1 MTSMKTIVLAIAAA
15 GLTACA
21 VGGAAE
27 IAPYKVY
34 GERFSPKYQFGDLQY
49 YNNDKQM
56 AVEVVNEP
64 FGQADADGRIAN
76 AMRGKNQG
84 ARIAFTANPGPN
96 TPEETKIIVA
106 FGTESSDAGA
116 SYCGG
121 QPVAASAKPDDEHL
135 RMLMIYCKHDTFM
148 SSVRGEMPATGN
160 VDDPT
165 FKRMLALATK
175 LVIPL
180 QDPFNENRGRKKKIG
195 S

>member
-1 MTSMKTIVLAIAAA
+1 MASMKTIVLALAV
-15 GLTACA
+15 GTLTACA

-34 GERFSPKYQFGDLQY
+34 GERFSPKYQFGDLQF

-64 FGQADADGRIAN
+64 FAQADAEQRIAT
-76 AMRGKNQG
+76 AMRGKNRG
-84 ARIAFTANPGPN
+84 ARINFTASPGPN
-96 TPEETKIIVA
+96 TPDETKIIVA
-106 FGTESSDAGA
+106 FGTDSSDAGA
-116 SYCGG
+116 SYCAEG
-121 QPVAASAKPDDEHL
+121 PATPSAKPDDEPL

-148 SSVRGEMPATGN
+148 SSVRGEMPPTGN

-165 FKRMLALATK
+165 FKSMLALATK
-175 LVIPL
+175 LVIPT
-180 QDPFNENRGRKKKIG
+180 QDPFNENRGRKRKVG

>member
-1 MTSMKTIVLAIAAA
+1 MTYKKTIFAALAAA

-21 VGGAAE
+21 SGGG
-27 IAPYKVY
+27 IANYTVY
-34 GERFSPKYQFGDLQY
+34 GERFSPKYQFGDLQF

-56 AVEVVNEP
+56 AVEVVNQP
-64 FGQADADGRIAN
+64 FNQPDANDRIAT

-84 ARIAFTANPGPN
+84 ARIAFTAAPGPE

-106 FGTESSDAGA
+106 FGTGKSDSGA
-116 SYCGG
+116 SYCDGT
-121 QPVAASAKPDDEHL
+121 PVSASAKPDDEHL

-148 SSVRGEMPATGN
+148 SSVRGEMPSTGT
-160 VDDPT
+160 VEDPS
-165 FKRMLALATK
+165 FKNMLALATK

-180 QDPFNENRGRKKKIG
+180 QDPFNENRGRKKKVG

>member
-1 MTSMKTIVLAIAAA
+1 MTSVKTVFLALAIA

-21 VGGAAE
+21 VGGAVE

-34 GERFSPKYQFGDLQY
+34 GERFAPGYQFGDLQF

-56 AVEVVNEP
+56 AVQVVNEP
-64 FGQADADGRIAN
+64 FAQADADQRIAT

-84 ARIAFTANPGPN
+84 ARIDFTVHPGPE
-96 TPEETKIIVA
+96 TPDETKIIVA
-106 FGTESSDAGA
+106 FGTDESDAGA
-116 SYCGG
+116 AYCGG
-121 QPVAASAKPDDEHL
+121 KPIAPSARPDDEQL
-135 RMLMIYCKHDTFM
+135 RMLMIYCKHDRFM
-148 SSVRGEMPATGN
+148 SSVRGEMPPTGN

-165 FKRMLALATK
+165 FKSMLALATK

-180 QDPFNENRGRKKKIG
+180 QDPFNENRGHKKKVG

>member
-1 MTSMKTIVLAIAAA
+1 MKSVVLALAIA
-15 GLTACA
+15 GLSACA
-21 VGGAAE
+21 LGGAAE

-56 AVEVVNEP
+56 AVDVVNEP
-64 FGQADADGRIAN
+64 FVQPDADRRIAS

-84 ARIAFTANPGPN
+84 ARIAFTATPGPD
-96 TPEETKIIVA
+96 TPDETKIVVA
-106 FGTESSDAGA
+106 FGTGESDSGA
-116 SYCGG
+116 QYCGG
-121 QPVAASAKPDDEHL
+121 GPIAPNAKPDDEHL
-135 RMLMIYCKHDTFM
+135 RMLMIYCKHDRFM

-160 VDDPT
+160 VDDPA
-165 FKRMLALATK
+165 FKSMLALATK

-180 QDPFNENRGRKKKIG
+180 QDPFNENRGRKKKVG

>member
-1 MTSMKTIVLAIAAA
+1 MTSMKTVILALAVA

-21 VGGAAE
+21 VGGAVE
-27 IAPYKVY
+27 IAPYKIY

-64 FGQADADGRIAN
+64 FTQPGSDERIAQN
-76 AMRGKNQG
+76 MRGKNQG
-84 ARIAFTANPGPN
+84 ARIAFTAHPGPE
-96 TPEETKIIVA
+96 TPDETKIIVA
-106 FGTESSDAGA
+106 FGTESSDAGVD
-116 SYCGG
+116 YCAGA
-121 QPVAASAKPDDEHL
+121 PVTPSAKPDDEHL
-135 RMLMIYCKHDTFM
+135 RMLMIYCKHDRFM

-165 FKRMLALATK
+165 FKSMLALATK

-180 QDPFNENRGRKKKIG
+180 QDPFNENRGHKKKVG

>member
-1 MTSMKTIVLAIAAA
+1 VTSIKTIVLALAIA

-21 VGGAAE
+21 VGGAME

-34 GERFSPKYQFGDLQY
+34 GERFSPGYQFGDLQY

-56 AVEVVNEP
+56 AVEVVNQP
-64 FGQADADGRIAN
+64 FGQPDADGRIAA

-84 ARIAFTANPGPN
+84 ARIEFTADPGPE
-96 TPEETKIIVA
+96 TPDETKIIVA

-135 RMLMIYCKHDTFM
+135 RMLMIYCKHDKFM
-148 SSVRGEMPATGN
+148 SSVRGEMPATRN

-165 FKRMLALATK
+165 FKSMLALATK

-180 QDPFNENRGRKKKIG
+180 QDPFNENRGHKKKVN

>member
-1 MTSMKTIVLAIAAA
+1 MKTMRTVALALAIA
-15 GLTACA
+15 GLSACA
-21 VGGAAE
+21 LGGAVE

-56 AVEVVNEP
+56 AVDVVNAP
-64 FGQADADGRIAN
+64 FAQADADRRIAT

-84 ARIAFTANPGPN
+84 ARIAFTATPGPE
-96 TPEETKIIVA
+96 TPDETKMIVA
-106 FGTESSDAGA
+106 FGTDESDSGA
-116 SYCGG
+116 QYCGG
-121 QPVAASAKPDDEHL
+121 QPIAPSAKPDDEHL
-135 RMLMIYCKHDTFM
+135 RMLMIYCKHDRFM

-160 VDDPT
+160 VDDPS
-165 FKRMLALATK
+165 FKSMLALATK

-180 QDPFNENRGRKKKIG
+180 QDPFNENRGRRKKVG

>member
-1 MTSMKTIVLAIAAA
+1 MTSMKTAGLAIALVSLAACAA
-15 GLTACA
+15 GGTA
-21 VGGAAE
+21 G

-34 GERFSPKYQFGDLQY
+34 GEYFSPKYQFGDLQY

-56 AVEVVNEP
+56 AVEVVNQP
-64 FGQADADGRIAN
+64 FGQPDADDRIAK

-84 ARIAFTANPGPN
+84 ARIEFTSDPGPA
-96 TPEETKIIVA
+96 TPDQTRIIVA
-106 FGTESSDAGA
+106 FGTDSSDAGA

-121 QPVAASAKPDDEHL
+121 SPVAGSEKPDDEHL
-135 RMLMIYCKHDTFM
+135 RMLMIYCKHDKFM
-148 SSVRGEMPATGN
+148 SSVRGEMPATEN

-165 FKRMLALATK
+165 FKSMLALATK

-180 QDPFNENRGRKKKIG
+180 QDPFNENRGRKKKVG